1 MFDFQIIDLASW
13 FQSYTE
19 EMPAAEG
26 TAEGEESVDQ
36 LVTEYIDQMTEQQ
49 RKVMDI
55 ALDHLQSSFSVVKS
69 IGFKQWIATRK
80 GRGE

>member
-1 MFDFQIIDLASW
+1 MFDFQIIDLGSG
-13 FQSYTE
+13 FQRYAE
-19 EMPAAEG
+19 EMPGAEG

-36 LVTEYIDQMTEQQ
+36 LVSEYVDQMTEQQ

-69 IGFKQWIATRK
+69 IGFNQWVASRE

>member
-1 MFDFQIIDLASW
+1 
-13 FQSYTE
+13 
-19 EMPAAEG
+19 MPAAEG